1 MTYGK
6 WLLRPLIV
14 ATLVGA
20 SVGVPYFTSQIQQGQ
35 KAGSRS
41 GSVAAKP
48 AATGAGCAG
57 ADALSTTGLPAY
69 ANGSRRLDG
78 AQFTSFTQVLRFDVT
93 KEWVYQNWSR
103 KTTAPTDVGLL
114 SVRVPLVMRPQMTAL
129 AGSLTYFFNAEG
141 QVEHISF
148 RGSTGD
154 ATQLVQWLTRYY
166 QFQPVQSPTGEQVFQ
181 VQSGDGVQSELQ
193 IQPQPVMKSNAPQ
206 QSIAV
211 QLEFAKPG
219 SPRFLPQQAPA
230 LQIPPGASSVAEA
243 TPAAAE
249 PASEGM
255 TAAVKSAASG
265 YWDQVHYA
273 TPEEQTPALLRRW
286 PD

>member
-1 MTYGK
+1 MAS
-6 WLLRPLIV
+6 RPLIV

-35 KAGSRS
+35 KAG
-41 GSVAAKP
+41 GAPVSVAAKP
-48 AATGAGCAG
+48 AAEVPAAPVPT
-57 ADALSTTGLPAY
+57 LSTAGVPAY
-69 ANGSRRLDG
+69 ANGARRLDG

-103 KTTAPTDVGLL
+103 KTTAPTDVGLV
-114 SVRVPLVMRPQMTAL
+114 SVRVPLVMGAQMSAL
-129 AGSLTYFFNAEG
+129 AGSLTYFFNAQG

-154 ATQLVQWLTRYY
+154 TTQLVQWLTRNY
-166 QFQPVQSPTGEQVFQ
+166 QFQPVQSPTGEQVYQ

-193 IQPQPVMKSNAPQ
+193 IQPEPVMKSNAPH

-230 LQIPPGASSVAEA
+230 LQIPQGASPVAEA

-265 YWDQVHYA
+265 YWNQIHYA
-273 TPEEQTPALLRRW
+273 TPEEQTPAMLRRW